1 MSEPTDVPGRDPERL
16 VSFLRTR
23 LGDDFRSL
31 VEYHPEGQTVHY
43 VADGI
48 DQSLALDRLDRIR
61 NLYEGERLASQ
72 PTADDPSFGPLYAS
86 THIFGGALVVHLL
99 DEAGTAIG
107 FSMDHGV
114 GSRLSKFIEEC
125 LSVLYDSH
133 PWTN

>member
-16 VSFLRTR
+16 VSFLSDR

-31 VEYHPEGQTVHY
+31 VEYHPDEQVVHY
-43 VADGI
+43 VADDI
-48 DQSLALDRLDRIR
+48 DRSVAVDRLDRIR
-61 NLYEGERLASQ
+61 NLYEGERLACR
-72 PTADDPSFGPLYAS
+72 PTSDDPSFGPLFAS
-86 THIFGGALVVHLL
+86 THVFGGALVVHLL

-114 GSRLSKFIEEC
+114 GGRLSQFVEEC
-125 LSVLYDSH
+125 LAVLYDSH